1 MEEKID
7 SDSTKPDNLP
17 TFNCHACH
25 KIFPDALEALDC
37 IEKHMETV
45 QTPIELKQDCQEII
59 ESKSGTTYL
68 FFYFQLKP
76 GPHNNKVVGTPILK
90 LATVKIFEMH
100 KVKGFVGRRT
110 FKLTKNIK
118 EPQNI
123 SVNDNI

>member
-7 SDSTKPDNLP
+7 AISSKPD

-45 QTPIELKQDCQEII
+45 QTPIELKQDCKEII
-59 ESKSGTTYL
+59 ESKSGTYL

-76 GPHNNKVVGTPILK
+76 GPHTNKVVGTPILK
-90 LATVKIFEMH
+90 LATLLKDLKFL
-100 KVKGFVGRRT
+100 K
-110 FKLTKNIK
+110 
-118 EPQNI
+118 
-123 SVNDNI
+123 

>member
-7 SDSTKPDNLP
+7 AISSKPD

-59 ESKSGTTYL
+59 ESKSGTYL
-68 FFYFQLKP
+68 YFFQLKP
-76 GPHNNKVVGTPILK
+76 GPHTNKVVGPILK
-90 LATVKIFEMH
+90 LATVKRFKVP
-100 KVKGFVGRRT
+100 KVKRLAAKRT
-110 FKLTKNIK
+110 FKLTKK
-118 EPQNI
+118 HQGT
-123 SVNDNI
+123 SKRFCQ

>member
-7 SDSTKPDNLP
+7 AISSKPD

-59 ESKSGTTYL
+59 ESKSGTYL
-68 FFYFQLKP
+68 YFYFQLKP
-76 GPHNNKVVGTPILK
+76 GMHTNKVVGTPILNSK
-90 LATVKIFEMH
+90 A
-100 KVKGFVGRRT
+100 R
-110 FKLTKNIK
+110 N
-118 EPQNI
+118 
-123 SVNDNI
+123 S

>member
-59 ESKSGTTYL
+59 ESIANLLFITIKSECIFSFTYL
-68 FFYFQLKP
+68 RI
-76 GPHNNKVVGTPILK
+76 T
-90 LATVKIFEMH
+90 IFS
-100 KVKGFVGRRT
+100 F
-110 FKLTKNIK
+110 
-118 EPQNI
+118 NI
-123 SVNDNI
+123 SNG

>member
-7 SDSTKPDNLP
+7 AISSKPD

-59 ESKSGTTYL
+59 ESKSGTY
-68 FFYFQLKP
+68 QL
-76 GPHNNKVVGTPILK
+76 PIFL
-90 LATVKIFEMH
+90 LSTKI
-100 KVKGFVGRRT
+100 RT
-110 FKLTKNIK
+110 TH
-118 EPQNI
+118 
-123 SVNDNI
+123 

>member
-17 TFNCHACH
+17 TFNCHACQ

-59 ESKSGTTYL
+59 ESKSGTYL

-76 GPHNNKVVGTPILK
+76 GPHTNKVVGSPILK
-90 LATVKIFEMH
+90 LATVKRFKGH
-100 KVKGFVGRRT
+100 KVKDLR
-110 FKLTKNIK
+110 LK
-118 EPQNI
+118 EPSN
-123 SVNDNI
+123 

>member
-7 SDSTKPDNLP
+7 SDSTKLDNLP
-17 TFNCHACH
+17 TFNCHACQ

-59 ESKSGTTYL
+59 ESKSGTYYL

-76 GPHNNKVVGTPILK
+76 GPHTNKVVGTPILK
-90 LATVKIFEMH
+90 V
-100 KVKGFVGRRT
+100 V
-110 FKLTKNIK
+110 K
-118 EPQNI
+118 EPSN
-123 SVNDNI
+123 